1 MEKEKELEHINI
13 MMEYV
18 IMVNG
23 KTIKKMEKELLKILI
38 RNGNLKEY
46 LKMIFQLK
54 VNLIK

>member
-1 MEKEKELEHINI
+1 
-13 MMEYV
+13 MEYV